1 MASVHPGTAALQHT
15 GTRILACLERHGSG
29 AHPYSSSD
37 ALLRGPASTRNLADA
52 VAFLCSLHGRTPGI
66 IAYAAAQAAD
76 EDARIWLGEALDA
89 FAPERGLLARLAVE
103 VGPAPLTPG
112 SNGAEA
118 TLHSQRQ
125 SLDMLARSER
135 SGCGL
140 GAAMALL
147 ADWSTI
153 RFVLN
158 TAAGRV
164 GLIAQP
170 SMVPDAD
177 RVASAAARLAR
188 SPAVERAMLFGAEQL
203 CLQHHGL
210 WDILEARQLAREH
223 A

>member
-1 MASVHPGTAALQHT
+1 MASVYGETAVSQAMGHRVL
-15 GTRILACLERHGSG
+15 GCLSRHGSG

-66 IAYAAAQAAD
+66 IAYAAAHAAD
-76 EDARIWLGEALDA
+76 DEAQIWLGEALDT
-89 FAPERGLLARLAVE
+89 FAPERAFLARLSVE
-103 VGPAPLTPG
+103 VGAAPATPG
-112 SNGAEA
+112 SAGAEA
-118 TLHSQRQ
+118 TLHAQRH

-140 GAAMALL
+140 GAAIALL
-147 ADWSTI
+147 ADWGTI

-164 GLIAQP
+164 GIVAQP
-170 SMVPDAD
+170 SIVPDEDALA
-177 RVASAAARLAR
+177 RTAATLAR

-210 WDILEARQLAREH
+210 WDILEARQLARE
-223 A
+223 AA